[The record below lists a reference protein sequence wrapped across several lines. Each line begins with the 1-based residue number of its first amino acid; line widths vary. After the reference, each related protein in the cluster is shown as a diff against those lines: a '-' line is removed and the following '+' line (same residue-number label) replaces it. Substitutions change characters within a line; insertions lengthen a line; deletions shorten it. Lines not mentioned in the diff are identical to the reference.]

1 MGLISLL
8 FSNPGLFVILTVL
21 LLYSVIAHEVAH
33 GWVAYLFGD
42 DTAMRSG
49 RLSLNP
55 MLHLDPVGTIALFLI
70 GFGWAKPVPVDYS
83 RLKNF
88 RLGLISVSLA
98 GCLANIIIATAAL
111 FLLRL
116 GAFGSNPL
124 VVFLLSLVARINI
137 ILGSINLIPIPPL
150 DGSKILMGFL
160 PRSGQIVLARFER
173 YGLFLLMILLF
184 MGLLN
189 PVIMFMQKM
198 ILSMIGSVLGV
209 GRYE

>member
-8 FSNPGLFVILTVL
+8 FSNPGLFIILAPL
-21 LLYSVIAHEVAH
+21 LLYSVIMHEVAH

-55 MLHLDPVGTIALFLI
+55 MLHLDPVGAIMLLI
-70 GFGWAKPVPVDYS
+70 VGFGWAKPVPVDYS

-88 RLGLISVSLA
+88 RVGLISVSLA
-98 GCLANIIIATAAL
+98 GCLTNILIATAAL
-111 FLLRL
+111 FLFRFS
-116 GAFGSNPL
+116 AIGSNPL
-124 VVFLLSLVARINI
+124 AVSLLSLVARINI
-137 ILGSINLIPIPPL
+137 ILGALNLIPIPPL

-160 PRSGQIVLARFER
+160 PRSGQIALSRFDR
-173 YGLFLLMILLF
+173 YGLFLLIVLLYA
-184 MGLLN
+184 GLLN

-198 ILSMIGSVLGV
+198 ILGMIGSMLGV
-209 GRYE
+209 HT

>member
-8 FSNPGLFVILTVL
+8 FSNPGLFIILAPL
-21 LLYSVIAHEVAH
+21 LLYSVIMHEVAH

-55 MLHLDPVGTIALFLI
+55 MLHLDPVGTIMLLI
-70 GFGWAKPVPVDYS
+70 VGFGWAKPVPVDYS

-88 RLGLISVSLA
+88 RVGLISVSLA
-98 GCLANIIIATAAL
+98 GCLTNILIATAAL
-111 FLLRL
+111 FLFRFS
-116 GAFGSNPL
+116 AIGSNPL
-124 VVFLLSLVARINI
+124 AVSLLSLVARINI
-137 ILGSINLIPIPPL
+137 ILGALNLIPIPPL

-160 PRSGQIVLARFER
+160 PRSGQIALARLDR
-173 YGLFLLMILLF
+173 YGLFLLIILLYT
-184 MGLLN
+184 GLLN

-198 ILSMIGSVLGV
+198 ILGMIGSMLGAHT
-209 GRYE
+209 

>member
-8 FSNPGLFVILTVL
+8 FSNPGLFIILVPL
-21 LLYSVIAHEVAH
+21 LLYSVIMHEVAH

-42 DTAMRSG
+42 DTAMRSD

-55 MLHLDPVGTIALFLI
+55 MFHLDPVGTIMLFI
-70 GFGWAKPVPVDYS
+70 VGFGWAKPVPIDYS

-98 GCLANIIIATAAL
+98 GCLINILMATAAL

-116 GAFGSNPL
+116 SAIGSNPL
-124 VVFLLSLVARINI
+124 ASRLLSLVAQINI
-137 ILGSINLIPIPPL
+137 ILGTLNLIPIPPL

-160 PRSGQIVLARFER
+160 PRSAQIALARFDR
-173 YGLFLLMILLF
+173 YGLFFLMLLLF
-184 MGLLN
+184 SGLLN

-198 ILSMIGSVLGV
+198 ILGMIGFVLGV

>member
-8 FSNPGLFVILTVL
+8 FSNPGLFVILAVL
-21 LLYSVIAHEVAH
+21 LLYSVIMHEVAH

-55 MLHLDPVGTIALFLI
+55 ISHLDPIGTIMLLI
-70 GFGWAKPVPVDYS
+70 VGFGWAKPVPVDYS
-83 RLKNF
+83 RLRNF

-98 GCLANIIIATAAL
+98 GCLVNILIAIAAL

-116 GAFGSNPL
+116 STIGSNPL
-124 VVFLLSLVARINI
+124 AVSLLSLVARINI
-137 ILGSINLIPIPPL
+137 ILGALNLIPIPPL

-160 PRSGQIVLARFER
+160 PRSGQIALARLDR
-173 YGLFLLMILLF
+173 YGLFLLIILLYT
-184 MGLLN
+184 GLLN

-198 ILSMIGSVLGV
+198 ILGMIGSMLGAHT
-209 GRYE
+209 

>member
-8 FSNPGLFVILTVL
+8 FSNPGLFIILAVL
-21 LLYSVIAHEVAH
+21 LLYSVIMHEVAH

-55 MLHLDPVGTIALFLI
+55 ISHLDPIGTIMLLI
-70 GFGWAKPVPVDYS
+70 VGFGWAKPVPVDYS
-83 RLKNF
+83 RLRNF

-98 GCLANIIIATAAL
+98 GCLVNILIAIAAL

-116 GAFGSNPL
+116 STIGSNPL
-124 VVFLLSLVARINI
+124 AVSLLSLVARINI
-137 ILGSINLIPIPPL
+137 ILGALNLIPIPPL

-160 PRSGQIVLARFER
+160 PRSGQIALARLDR
-173 YGLFLLMILLF
+173 YGLFLLIILLYT
-184 MGLLN
+184 GLLN

-198 ILSMIGSVLGV
+198 ILGMIGSMLGAHT
-209 GRYE
+209 